1 MSSAVKSESLHATKG
16 WLWCQWLL
24 TSRALEM
31 NNEGSNQD
39 FSGLCKKKKKQNI
52 RALPSIKIG
61 HVIKILLRFYS
72 GFDQG
77 SFVLSGCSAASSEFT
92 KRINKHFGQLG
103 VLSIQISPLL
113 ITQGCLIV
121 DREQ

>member
-1 MSSAVKSESLHATKG
+1 
-16 WLWCQWLL
+16 
-24 TSRALEM
+24 M

-39 FSGLCKKKKKQNI
+39 FSGLCKKKKKNI